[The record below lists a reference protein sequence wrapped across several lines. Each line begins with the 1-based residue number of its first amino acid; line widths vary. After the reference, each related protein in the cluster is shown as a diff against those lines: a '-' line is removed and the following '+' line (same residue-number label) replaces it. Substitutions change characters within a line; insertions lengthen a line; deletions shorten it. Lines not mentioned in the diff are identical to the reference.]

1 MPWACG
7 RAESACEREGSAASC
22 CWRLIAVEEEGR
34 WDMLGVLCGVR
45 GCGVCCWLG
54 AGTGNDGDEVDRLA
68 RGSSSASSCVE

>member
-45 GCGVCCWLG
+45 GCELLG
-54 AGTGNDGDEVDRLA
+54 ELSGASTGNDGD
-68 RGSSSASSCVE
+68 VEEGW